1 MVFKFI
7 VCAMMT
13 LGPADLLSQ
22 SGGPNNN
29 TGERQA
35 DVAPVPEI
43 DSSAIKA
50 EKKKKP
56 AKSTRAPSAL

>member
-50 EKKKKP
+50 EKKEE
-56 AKSTRAPSAL
+56 TC